1 MKLKTFVFGM
11 ILLQS
16 CLSVAIAEDAVNYR
30 TLRFT
35 LPVYE
40 MKSKV
45 TENELVSAI
54 GAKSKNKQGYDVFH
68 EIYYLIDPDTT
79 FSDTSECIYNL
90 MVKTEIPQW
99 HGVTSD
105 YGSDCIGCCKMGGAW
120 FTIKDSITANH
131 LFVRAEREH
140 TFVLKLKYEECA
152 CVIDDWFRY
161 LEDDH
166 IYDKCNEIRL
176 FIDAWP
182 TTPEYPGG
190 FRAINNFFEEN
201 MRYPEQARKQ
211 NIEGKVIVKFKIEKD
226 GTITEA
232 FVVRSPDSSLN
243 EEAIRLVKCMSGKWI
258 PAKSSGGKAID
269 SWFTIPV
276 KFKLEEKL

>member
-1 MKLKTFVFGM
+1 MKK
-11 ILLQS
+11 LLVLLLC
-16 CLSVAIAEDAVNYR
+16 CLSVAIAGDAVNYR

-105 YGSDCIGCCKMGGAW
+105 YGNDCIGCCKVGEAW
-120 FTIKDSITANH
+120 FTIKDSVTANH
-131 LFVRAEREH
+131 LFVKTERKH

-166 IYDKCNEIRL
+166 IYDKCKDIEIADDGDRRL
-176 FIDAWP
+176 FIDP
-182 TTPEYPGG
+182 DPSPEYPGG
-190 FRAINNFFEEN
+190 YKAVMSLFEEN
-201 MRYPEQARKQ
+201 IIRTSVSSVLR
-211 NIEGKVIVKFKIEKD
+211 
-226 GTITEA
+226 
-232 FVVRSPDSSLN
+232 SLN
-243 EEAIRLVKCMSGKWI
+243 SEATSEETDVLETVNSKRSIADLRSETTQWHYIHTIASAICELATGYYHQ
-258 PAKSSGGKAID
+258 
-269 SWFTIPV
+269 
-276 KFKLEEKL
+276 E

>member
-1 MKLKTFVFGM
+1 MKK
-11 ILLQS
+11 LLVLLLC
-16 CLSVAIAEDAVNYR
+16 CLSVAIAGDAVNYR

-79 FSDTSECIYNL
+79 FSDTSE
-90 MVKTEIPQW
+90 
-99 HGVTSD
+99 
-105 YGSDCIGCCKMGGAW
+105 
-120 FTIKDSITANH
+120 
-131 LFVRAEREH
+131 
-140 TFVLKLKYEECA
+140 
-152 CVIDDWFRY
+152 
-161 LEDDH
+161 
-166 IYDKCNEIRL
+166 L

-243 EEAIRLVKCMSGKWI
+243 EEAIRLVKSLPGKWI